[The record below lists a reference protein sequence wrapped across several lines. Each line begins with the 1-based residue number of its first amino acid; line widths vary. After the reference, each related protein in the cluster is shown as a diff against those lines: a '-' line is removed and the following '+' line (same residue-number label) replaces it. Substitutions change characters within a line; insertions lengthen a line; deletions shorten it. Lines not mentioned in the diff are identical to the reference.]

1 LAFSITC
8 RVADHGDITAMSEI
22 RLSVAENIL
31 TDPARVTLADYVAY
45 LNDQG
50 QSWVV
55 EADGRILAFGAAN
68 RSGLIWALFVRPGFE
83 GRGLGRLALEECLA
97 WLERGKAGR
106 AFLDTG
112 AGTRAEGFY
121 RSQGWRE
128 INRESERVNFE
139 LPLPR
144 AKSDL
149 RPGRRASGA

>member
-1 LAFSITC
+1 
-8 RVADHGDITAMSEI
+8 MSEI

-31 TDPARVTLADYVAY
+31 SDPARVTLADYAAY
-45 LNDQG
+45 LTDQG

-83 GRGLGRLALEECLA
+83 GRGLGRLALDECLA
-97 WLERGKAGR
+97 WLEQGEAGR

-121 RSQGWRE
+121 RSQGWHE
-128 INRESERVNFE
+128 INREGDRVNFE
-139 LPLPR
+139 LQLPR
-144 AKSDL
+144 ATSDFS
-149 RPGRRASGA
+149 RGRRA